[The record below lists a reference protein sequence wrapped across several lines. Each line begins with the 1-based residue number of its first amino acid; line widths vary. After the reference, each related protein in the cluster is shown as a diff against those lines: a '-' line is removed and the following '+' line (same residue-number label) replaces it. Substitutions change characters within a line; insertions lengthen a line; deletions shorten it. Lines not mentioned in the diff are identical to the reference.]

1 MNCFILLIKK
11 EDWLEIISIKSIAN
25 TYNDFFLNESFTIT
39 TYEPRHEIVNIVVW
53 SSSKGSDKPAHTR
66 SLLRAFA
73 IRLNIL

>member
-11 EDWLEIISIKSIAN
+11 EDWLEIITLKSIAN
-25 TYNDFFLNESFTIT
+25 TYIDFFFNESFTIT
-39 TYEPRHEIVNIVVW
+39 TYEPRREIVNIVVW